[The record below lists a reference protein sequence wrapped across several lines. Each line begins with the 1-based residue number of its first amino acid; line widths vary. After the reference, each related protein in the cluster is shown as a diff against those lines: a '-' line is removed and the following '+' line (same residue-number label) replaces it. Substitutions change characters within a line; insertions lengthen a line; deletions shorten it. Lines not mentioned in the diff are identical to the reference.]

1 MTDLPVPSQPDLVL
15 HMPCGCPYPKIGDHR
30 PCEHGNNAYDDDVPS
45 QPDRPRDCHWPDCK
59 DSGACDFRGHRCA
72 PSQPDRDTAFTAWSA
87 DLPFTWGFEET
98 AFAAGWDAATRA
110 ERERIR
116 QLAIDKGAT
125 FYASNVVVDGRT
137 FGRYEAVPFAD
148 LLGGDTHQ
156 HDPPQTP

>member
-1 MTDLPVPSQPDLVL
+1 MGASHPRTALQPPQALRLRTEVLAAHQLPRPLRACAHPGGTMTDLPVPSQPDLVL

-110 ERERIR
+110 ERE
-116 QLAIDKGAT
+116 
-125 FYASNVVVDGRT
+125 
-137 FGRYEAVPFAD
+137 P
-148 LLGGDTHQ
+148 
-156 HDPPQTP
+156 